1 MAIMFVLIVC
11 EILDGKEYCFWFCA
25 HTIIYRWWNDDL
37 WKTNFVC
44 LFLSAKRLRKK
55 KIIEIIIDLR
65 GMSDVTKDK
74 HNSDRCFGV
83 RADDTSYI
91 SHKAN
96 VFVFWSFVI
105 SSQMTLGRDSLHH
118 DAPVFTESIF
128 SNTQLTG
135 RRMAVNKELLQI

>member
-11 EILDGKEYCFWFCA
+11 EILDGMECCFWFCT
-25 HTIIYRWWNDDL
+25 HTIIYRWTNDGL

-44 LFLSAKRLRKK
+44 LFLWAKRLRKN
-55 KIIEIIIDLR
+55 KIIEIINDLW

-74 HNSDRCFGV
+74 HNSDRCVGV
-83 RADDTSYI
+83 RDEDTSYI

-118 DAPVFTESIF
+118 DAPVFAESVF
-128 SNTQLTG
+128 SNSQLTG
-135 RRMAVNKELLQI
+135 RRIAVNKELLQI